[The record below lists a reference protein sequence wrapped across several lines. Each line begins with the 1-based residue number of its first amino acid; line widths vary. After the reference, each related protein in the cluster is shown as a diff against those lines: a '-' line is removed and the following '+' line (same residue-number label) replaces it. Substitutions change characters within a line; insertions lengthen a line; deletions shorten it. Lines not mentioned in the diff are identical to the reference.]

1 MAIHPTALVD
11 PKAELAEGV
20 KVGPFVVIEGDVVI
34 GEGSDILTGSTILAG
49 TRLGRQCRIGPYASL
64 GGTPMDRD
72 FRGEPSYVVLEDH
85 VEVREYASLHRATGE
100 GLETRIAEATLIMP
114 YVHITHNCRVGRE
127 VTLVTSVLLAG
138 HVVVEDYA
146 FLSAGTM
153 VHQFCRIGAYAI
165 TAAQSGVLKDILPF
179 MMAQGT
185 PARHFR
191 LNKVGLER
199 RGIVGERYKLLEQAV
214 RAFRKRDTARLSEL
228 ASQSADVQRML
239 DFKASSQRG
248 LSRFVRG

>member
-1 MAIHPTALVD
+1 MAIHPTAQVD
-11 PKAELAEGV
+11 PKAVLADGV
-20 KVGPFVVIEGDVVI
+20 TVGPFVVIGEDVII
-34 GEGSDILTGSTILAG
+34 GEDSEILTGSTLLPG
-49 TRLGRQCRIGPYASL
+49 TRLGRQCRIGPYATV
-64 GGTPMDRD
+64 GGAPMDRD
-72 FRGEPSYVVLEDH
+72 YRGERSYVVLEDH
-85 VEVREYASLHRATGE
+85 VEVREFASLHRATGE
-100 GLETRIAEATLIMP
+100 GLETRIAERTLVMP
-114 YVHITHNCRVGRE
+114 YVHVSHNCYVGRE
-127 VTLVTSVLLAG
+127 VTLVAGVLLPG
-138 HVVVEDYA
+138 HVVVGDYA

-199 RGIVGERYKLLEQAV
+199 RGIIGERYKLLEQAV
-214 RAFRKRDTARLSEL
+214 RAFRKRDKARLSEL
-228 ASQSADVQRML
+228 ATQSGDVQQML

-248 LSRFVRG
+248 LSRFV